1 MNSNHFKKYVH
12 VLREYKTKILTSL
25 SRPQISTSDQIFFI
39 KRLSFLINANIP
51 ILESLGMILEQTRGV
66 GFKKIITAVIED
78 MSNGQ
83 LLSESLGKWKG
94 IFSSHTL
101 HIIYFAESSGSLG
114 ENLEYIALELEKKQ
128 ILRKKVLSAFI
139 YPALVTVATFGITI
153 FLMIY
158 LFPKITP
165 VFKSLRMELP
175 LSTRIVM
182 FTSTLIREHG
192 FLIAGLLVVVV
203 ISFTTLFK
211 KNRWVKVV
219 VHKSIFKIPVIGK
232 IFKSYELTNITRTL
246 GLLLKSGLT
255 LSDALPIAVAATGNV
270 LYKNEL
276 IILDE
281 RITRGEK
288 MSLYLETRPFL
299 FPIVIPQIIA
309 VGERSGNL
317 PESLIYLSLFYE
329 QEVDDFTRNLSTLIE
344 PLLMISLGLLVGFIA
359 ISIITPIY
367 GITQNLHK

>member
-25 SRPQISTSDQIFFI
+25 SRPRISTSDQIFFI